1 MTLLRIAL
9 VLVVL
14 LGAFVAGRSL
24 SVNQVVGTWA
34 GDSED
39 RMSRRTHMTMTFD
52 AAGNESLRIEF
63 YPEGRAPDVP
73 PPTVYRGKYFFES
86 GLLVQ
91 DLESAHSI
99 PEGPFYDRPLH
110 EAKVPSRELRCLWK
124 VDGDRLLLNARTMSN
139 VVLNRVR

>member
-52 AAGNESLRIEF
+52 AAGNESLRISSTRKDVLRMCLRRRCTGESTSLSQACWCRTLSPLIPSQKVHF
-63 YPEGRAPDVP
+63 TTARCTRLRFRVVSFAVCGRSTAID
-73 PPTVYRGKYFFES
+73 S
-86 GLLVQ
+86 
-91 DLESAHSI
+91 S
-99 PEGPFYDRPLH
+99 
-110 EAKVPSRELRCLWK
+110 
-124 VDGDRLLLNARTMSN
+124 
-139 VVLNRVR
+139 